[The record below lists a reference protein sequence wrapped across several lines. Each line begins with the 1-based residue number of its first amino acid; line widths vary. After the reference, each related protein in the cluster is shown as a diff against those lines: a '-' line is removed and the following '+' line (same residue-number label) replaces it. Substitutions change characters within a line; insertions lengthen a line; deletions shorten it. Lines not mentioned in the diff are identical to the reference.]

1 MVPTP
6 LKMGVVQ
13 ENDECGI
20 CMFEYL
26 LILPILFYILNA
38 FVKKKNFIYW
48 VFFTNVT
55 IVQLCYIQC
64 SSDHYVVTIP
74 MRACGKYTRECVT
87 LACISILMEE
97 WRYQKG

>member
-38 FVKKKNFIYW
+38 FVKKKEFHLLGFLYKCYHCTALLYTMFI
-48 VFFTNVT
+48 
-55 IVQLCYIQC
+55 
-64 SSDHYVVTIP
+64 
-74 MRACGKYTRECVT
+74 
-87 LACISILMEE
+87 
-97 WRYQKG
+97 